1 MPTGKPAQSGFTYL
15 FVLMLVALIGMG
27 LAAAGTLWRTEAR
40 RDREVDLLFVG
51 DQYRQAIRSYYE
63 LDPAQPRLPQ
73 SIDNL
78 LEDNRR
84 PNVVRHLRRA
94 WRDPLT
100 GGEFALIR
108 EPDTK
113 GIVGV
118 YSRAP
123 GRPFKIAGFA
133 AKDEAFKGAKSYT
146 AWRFVFTLPTAVAPG
161 TASPQT
167 PNSAPAPNATQTPQ
181 ESRWAPAPRA
191 GRAGHPP
198 E

>member
-15 FVLMLVALIGMG
+15 FVLMLIALIGMG
-27 LAAAGTLWRTEAR
+27 LAAAGTLWHTESQ
-40 RDREVDLLFVG
+40 REREADLLFIG

-73 SIDNL
+73 SLDDL

-100 GGEFALIR
+100 GRPFVLIR
-108 EPDTK
+108 EPGTQ
-113 GIVGV
+113 GIAGV
-118 YSRAP
+118 YSPAS
-123 GRPFKIAGFA
+123 GHPFKNVGFA
-133 AKDEAFKGAKSYT
+133 AKDEAFKDAKSY
-146 AWRFVFTLPTAVAPG
+146 AEWRFVYSPALAAAVAP
-161 TASPQT
+161 ASPQT
-167 PNSAPAPNATQTPQ
+167 PNPNQAGAP
-181 ESRWAPAPRA
+181 RDLAPRA
-191 GRAGHPP
+191 GNAGRRL